1 MRMKDRIVVLVK
13 AFSELGLKAAEKM
26 VEEGASA
33 VILLGSEEESQKG
46 EALKEKYPQTIYFL
60 AVNTGAVSY
69 THLDVYKRQG
79 ICKDPDR

>member
-33 VILLGSEEESQKG
+33 VILLGSEEESQK
-46 EALKEKYPQTIYFL
+46 EK
-60 AVNTGAVSY
+60 
-69 THLDVYKRQG
+69 H
-79 ICKDPDR
+79 

>member
-33 VILLGSEEESQKG
+33 VLFWEVKKR
-46 EALKEKYPQTIYFL
+46 AKKEK
-60 AVNTGAVSY
+60 
-69 THLDVYKRQG
+69 H
-79 ICKDPDR
+79 

>member
-13 AFSELGLKAAEKM
+13 AFSELGLKTAEKM

-46 EALKEKYPQTIYFL
+46 
-60 AVNTGAVSY
+60 
-69 THLDVYKRQG
+69 
-79 ICKDPDR
+79 